1 MSSYKPA
8 PPPPS
13 RVHTATTEAPFQA
26 APTRRTESGEPRRP
40 FRQPARSVVVA
51 RWGDDVQLDC
61 RVESSNLIV
70 TWFKN
75 GDTFI
80 AIENRTFIDDS
91 RIEAHV
97 SEDGLNWA
105 LRIRRVM
112 MDDAALYTCHM
123 ALAPDDVIEVELDVI
138 PAIGDCGELPPAR
151 VSSILGDILLPDF
164 ETTADMC
171 PDESEIRSC

>member
-61 RVESSNLIV
+61 RVESSNLIP
-70 TWFKN
+70 
-75 GDTFI
+75 
-80 AIENRTFIDDS
+80 RTDDVK
-91 RIEAHV
+91 RLAL
-97 SEDGLNWA
+97 LNWA
-105 LRIRRVM
+105 IEYCRFADSTLLATHEFVNPVLLKTFIKDLTRTNRQCTTSRT
-112 MDDAALYTCHM
+112 AA
-123 ALAPDDVIEVELDVI
+123 E
-138 PAIGDCGELPPAR
+138 R
-151 VSSILGDILLPDF
+151 
-164 ETTADMC
+164 
-171 PDESEIRSC
+171 